1 MIENLAAKSVMQK
14 ELEEGVTCQGTGLP
28 GKLGTK
34 AKVMLDARD
43 ILLAWRY
50 KQQEI
55 FFSAEL

>member
-1 MIENLAAKSVMQK
+1 MQK